1 MEEGS
6 MRCDANVS
14 VMLKDAK
21 EFGNRCEVKN
31 MNSIR
36 NVQRAI
42 DFEIKRQIDEIENG
56 GYISQ
61 DTRSFDANNGTT
73 FLLRSK
79 EQANDY
85 RYFPEPDL
93 QPVLIEESYVN
104 EIKNNLPPLPQQ
116 LAKKYIH
123 QLGLSAYDAN
133 VITENKAMALYFE
146 ELLNHTNNSKAA
158 ANWLMGQIK
167 SVLNEEA
174 IEIENFKI
182 KATSI
187 AELINFIDTGKI
199 SHNIAAQKIFPEMLK
214 NPELKPQ
221 EIAEKNAWVVDN
233 NQDNLIEFIN
243 EAIAKYPEKVAEY
256 KAGKKGLLGLFMGEV
271 MKLSKGKA
279 DPKVTTVLLTEI
291 LEKNQL

>member
-1 MEEGS
+1 
-6 MRCDANVS
+6 
-14 VMLKDAK
+14 MLKDAK

-93 QPVLIEESYVN
+93 QPILVEESYIN
-104 EIKNNLPPLPQQ
+104 EIKKNLPPLPQQ

-146 ELLNHTNNSKAA
+146 ELLNHTKNSKAA

-214 NPELKPQ
+214 NPDLKPQ

-256 KAGKKGLLGLFMGEV
+256 KSGKKGLLGLFMGEV

-279 DPKVTTVLLTEI
+279 DPKITTGLLTEM
-291 LEKNQL
+291 LEKE

>member
-1 MEEGS
+1 
-6 MRCDANVS
+6 
-14 VMLKDAK
+14 
-21 EFGNRCEVKN
+21 
-31 MNSIR
+31 
-36 NVQRAI
+36 
-42 DFEIKRQIDEIENG
+42 
-56 GYISQ
+56 
-61 DTRSFDANNGTT
+61 
-73 FLLRSK
+73 
-79 EQANDY
+79 
-85 RYFPEPDL
+85 
-93 QPVLIEESYVN
+93 
-104 EIKNNLPPLPQQ
+104 
-116 LAKKYIH
+116 
-123 QLGLSAYDAN
+123 
-133 VITENKAMALYFE
+133 MALYFE
-146 ELLNHTNNSKAA
+146 ELLNHTKNSKAA

-214 NPELKPQ
+214 NPDLKPQ

-256 KAGKKGLLGLFMGEV
+256 KSGKKGLLGLFMGEV

-279 DPKVTTVLLTEI
+279 DPKITTGLLTEM
-291 LEKNQL
+291 LEKE

>member
-1 MEEGS
+1 
-6 MRCDANVS
+6 
-14 VMLKDAK
+14 MLKDAK

-291 LEKNQL
+291 LEKN